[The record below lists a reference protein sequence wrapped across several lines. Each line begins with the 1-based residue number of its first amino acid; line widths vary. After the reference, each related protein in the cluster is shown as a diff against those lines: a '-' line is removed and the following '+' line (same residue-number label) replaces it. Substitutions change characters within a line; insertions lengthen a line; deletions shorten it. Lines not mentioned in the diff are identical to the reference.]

1 MPSVSIK
8 AFLIVGLKIGI
19 TLGAIYLLSK
29 RVNLAQLL
37 DFQVEN
43 WSALVCGLL
52 VALMVVLLQA
62 LRWRQLAYAM
72 SFVVSV
78 RQALTAVW
86 FGHFLNNVLPTSTA
100 GDVVRNF
107 TLKYEEGEPGRWI
120 GVLVSEKFAAML
132 TALLTAAVVSPL
144 SALDRIPMAV
154 KITVFAVIIGMV
166 SGYALLRL
174 VHRYQIPFLSHR
186 LRTYLSAITC
196 SIGSLYGT
204 RNGRQALLL
213 SFIVNLCMATFF
225 LLAAYALN
233 VSLSIEECLFVVP
246 VFSVI
251 AALPISYGGWGV
263 RELSGVQLLSFLNVD
278 SHLALTV
285 TVLYGVI
292 NLVSCFPGALLGRH
306 FLRRTRLQRSSYKEA
321 LRL

>member
-43 WSALVCGLL
+43 WWALGCAIL
-52 VALMVVLLQA
+52 VALMVVFLQA
-62 LRWRQLAYAM
+62 LRWRQLALSM
-72 SFVVSV
+72 KFVVSV
-78 RQALTAVW
+78 RQAVTAVW

-107 TLKYEEGEPGRWI
+107 TLKYEDGEPGRWI

-132 TALLTAAVVSPL
+132 TALFTAAVVSPL
-144 SALDRIPMAV
+144 SALSPIPPAV
-154 KITVFAVIIGMV
+154 KLIVFTVIIGML
-166 SGYALLRL
+166 SGYAVLRL
-174 VHRYQIPFLSHR
+174 LHRFRIPFLSHR
-186 LRTYLSAITC
+186 LRTYLSAITNA
-196 SIGSLYGT
+196 IGSLYGT
-204 RNGRQALLL
+204 RQGRQALLL
-213 SFIVNLCMATFF
+213 SFIVNFWMATFF
-225 LLAAYALN
+225 LLAAYALD
-233 VSLSIEECLFVVP
+233 VSLTIEECLFVVP

-278 SHLALTV
+278 THSALTV
-285 TVLYGVI
+285 TVLYGLI
-292 NLVSCFPGALLGRH
+292 NLFSCVPGMLLGRK
-306 FLRRTRLQRSSYKEA
+306 FLHETRLQRSSYKEA